1 MLDYD
6 HQGAEH
12 FVLFTM
18 VASAPGTV
26 VVGANDNLRNE

>member
-6 HQGAEH
+6 HQGAER

-26 VVGANDNLRNE
+26 VGANDNLRNE